1 MKKYNYT
8 FEMAKKDCYDCP
20 FLRAEAFGN
29 HYFCKAQDYK
39 RRVIST
45 DELIQGCTLT
55 EVE

>member
-8 FEMAKKDCYDCP
+8 FEMPKKDCYDCP

-29 HYFCKAQDYK
+29 RYFCKAQGHK
-39 RRVIST
+39 RKVT
-45 DELIQGCTLT
+45 TTGELIQECCLT